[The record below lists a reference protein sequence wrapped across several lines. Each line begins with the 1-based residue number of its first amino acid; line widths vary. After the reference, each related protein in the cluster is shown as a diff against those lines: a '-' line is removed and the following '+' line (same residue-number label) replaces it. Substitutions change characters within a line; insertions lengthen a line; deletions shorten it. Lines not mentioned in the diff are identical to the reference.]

1 MEQSNPYLDKI
12 NKSRE
17 FVLNILPLNK
27 ENNWVLWETKNN
39 VNVYYRKEQNGI
51 NSIRS
56 DSFMPCSLESA
67 LNLIFYDWYRI

>member
-39 VNVYYRKEQNGI
+39 VNVYYRKE
-51 NSIRS
+51 
-56 DSFMPCSLESA
+56 
-67 LNLIFYDWYRI
+67 